1 MKFGYPAPGASVG
14 CQTPEW
20 NPDCPKGRDK
30 GPGDWG
36 CRMILAIIAVG
47 LEVMSGDVSW
57 EIKSGNPSMV
67 LEADQTRLCN
77 TNPFSQSLSGKK
89 KIQKAQ
95 VSLEIQN
102 CIPTFPHCY
111 AFIFLRTQPRLLP
124 AFFLTL

>member
-1 MKFGYPAPGASVG
+1 MKFGYPGPGASVG

-36 CRMILAIIAVG
+36 CRMILARIAVG

-77 TNPFSQSLSGKK
+77 TNPFSQSLSEKK
-89 KIQKAQ
+89 KYKKPRFLWKSKIASPHSHIAMHLS
-95 VSLEIQN
+95 SLGPN
-102 CIPTFPHCY
+102 P
-111 AFIFLRTQPRLLP
+111 ASFLLS
-124 AFFLTL
+124 F

>member
-1 MKFGYPAPGASVG
+1 MKFGYPGPGASVG

-36 CRMILAIIAVG
+36 CRMILARIAVG

-89 KIQKAQ
+89 KKNTK
-95 VSLEIQN
+95 SPGFSGNPKLHPH
-102 CIPTFPHCY
+102 IPT
-111 AFIFLRTQPRLLP
+111 LLCIYLP
-124 AFFLTL
+124 